1 MINDDRYGF
10 NGSSFDKIIREY
22 ENHLTQPNRENITLV
37 QTVGIS
43 VSAAISHKG
52 TKVTVSLHD
61 PSPEMGCVC
70 VNGNRIEVTDTE
82 RFAMCMKKS
91 SNFEVTPKTDGT
103 VDVDLGFHGL
113 MEVKA

>member
-1 MINDDRYGF
+1 MTNDDKYDF
-10 NGSSFDKIIREY
+10 NRDFIEKIIREY
-22 ENHLTQPNRENITLV
+22 ERHLTQPNQEKITLV

-52 TKVTVSLHD
+52 TRITTSLHD
-61 PSPEMGCVC
+61 PSPEMGCVWI
-70 VNGNRIEVTDTE
+70 NGKRIEVTDTE
-82 RFAMCMKKS
+82 KFAMCMKKS

-103 VDVDLGFHGL
+103 VDADFGFHGL